1 MFDDRSLITAEQLAA
16 LRPLLRHPTSY
27 TQRLT
32 EHLEF
37 LPQGGQ
43 QWRRDMQV
51 LIPEVKG
58 LAAGKDHWFIVTL
71 GQFERRR
78 LPDFTVTDC
87 SGRGLNLVT
96 RVQHGHCLA
105 DFTLDRYLLDHER
118 EALAME
124 TNPAGPLISAYREV
138 YLPTFE
144 MFTSVRKDL
153 ASVAEQNLVSLLELL
168 GEREDR
174 AARRAQLFMEK
185 MTDISGVTQYLCW
198 VRGRPGMPVRLTATY
213 TMPDVMRPKSAT
225 SRTLRSKLYARLGV
239 APMPS
244 SFPTPANDHAA
255 SYYFS
260 LEPPAESSIPYLDW
274 GLDNT
279 LDGDGQE
286 WVCAHSS
293 VHVHNGGGLRAP
305 NTPAKKRTT
314 IPESQIHAF
323 FRLDPG
329 DHKQVMFAALLNVV
343 FVWLAEAGRLSPD
356 LEGASAPWLAVA
368 PAVLLAY
375 TAQQRRHYFAQDTRW
390 VGIVLWGYLVLNI
403 VFLVSVSFDIAS
415 GGSFADRHG
424 ITDDAVSIVMAS
436 ASIVVFW
443 LFGSLGWPYDW
454 VVRRRFQKRREHQA
468 PGSESPLKS
477 YDRVA
482 RWYGDVVSGLIVASL
497 LAMVGV
503 LLLGWG
509 PNRPAPPPAPQ
520 EIKASKPPAGQK
532 GTQQGQGQGQG
543 QRKDRGEKEPASP

>member
-1 MFDDRSLITAEQLAA
+1 MSDDRRLITAEQLAA
-16 LRPLLRHPTSY
+16 LRPLLRHPTHY

-43 QWRRDMQV
+43 QWRRDLQI
-51 LIPEVKG
+51 LIPDVEG
-58 LAAGKDHWFIVTL
+58 LPKGKDHWFIVTL

-105 DFTLDRYLLDHER
+105 DFTLDRYLLEAER
-118 EALAME
+118 EALAAE
-124 TNPAGPLISAYREV
+124 TNPKSALVSAYRDV

-153 ASVAEQNLVSLLELL
+153 ASIAEQNLVSLLELL

-174 AARRAQLFMEK
+174 AERRAELFMED
-185 MTDISGVTQYLCW
+185 MTGISGVTQYLCW
-198 VRGRPGMPVRLTATY
+198 VRARAGTPVRLTVTY
-213 TMPDVMRPKSAT
+213 TMPDRLRRKAQT
-225 SRTLRSKLYARLGV
+225 SRTRRSRLYAALGV
-239 APMPS
+239 APMHS
-244 SFPTPANDHAA
+244 SFPTPANDHAS

-260 LEPPAESSIPYLDW
+260 LEPPAESDIPYLDW

-279 LDGDGQE
+279 LEGDGQE

-305 NTPAKKRTT
+305 STPPKKRKT
-314 IPESQIHAF
+314 IPGSQIHAF

-329 DHKQVMFAALLNVV
+329 DHKQVMFAALLNLV

-375 TAQQRRHYFAQDTRW
+375 TAQQRRHYFARDTRW
-390 VGIVLWGYLVLNI
+390 LGVVLWGYLVLNI
-403 VFLVSVSFDIAS
+403 VFLVSISFDIAS

-424 ITDDAVSIVMAS
+424 ISDDAVSIVMAS
-436 ASIVVFW
+436 ASVVVFW

-454 VVRRRFQKRREHQA
+454 IVRRRFEKRREHKG
-468 PGSESPLKS
+468 PKGESALQS
-477 YDRVA
+477 YGWVA
-482 RWYGDVVSGLIVASL
+482 RWYGDVVAGLTVVSL
-497 LAMVGV
+497 LAMACL

-509 PNRPAPPPAPQ
+509 P
-520 EIKASKPPAGQK
+520 
-532 GTQQGQGQGQG
+532 
-543 QRKDRGEKEPASP
+543 DRGEESAAGPSETEQLVEEKRRDPSS